1 MPGEGGVC
9 PLQVHPC
16 PASLSSLSI
25 PSPKLQAQMPFFVL
39 GTPVSEST
47 DNPNSA
53 CQPHSLSVP
62 SLPQT
67 WSSPHN
73 PYVCAGTFEAIHLF
87 NMVVILSA
95 CQELGMLR

>member
-1 MPGEGGVC
+1 
-9 PLQVHPC
+9 
-16 PASLSSLSI
+16 
-25 PSPKLQAQMPFFVL
+25 MPFFVL

-47 DNPNSA
+47 DNPNST